1 MRNLVSIKTIT
12 AVDPIPNADNIEC
25 VTIDGGWKV
34 VSKKNE
40 FNPGDLCIYFEIDSV
55 LPLRPEFEFLRK
67 SSYIKTENYEGFRLK
82 TIRLRGQISQ
92 GLALPI
98 NAFKN
103 DAWLNQT
110 VDLTD
115 LTEKLGV
122 IKWEPKTP
130 VILNGDVAGPFPSY
144 VPKTDQE
151 RIQNLS
157 SNLQDYSTDTWEVT
171 EKMEGQSITVFDY
184 DGQFGVCSRN
194 WMIKEN
200 EENSQWKVVSNL
212 KLKEKMNS
220 LNIAIQGEFV
230 GPGVQGNHYSL
241 NEHKFLV
248 FDIYMINLGKYMS
261 SDERLAVCRN
271 LGLEHVPII
280 SEYNNVI
287 NDMEAM
293 LQRADGSSQINLK
306 VLREGLVYK
315 SITDP
320 SKSFKT
326 VSNEYLLK
334 EK

>member
-12 AVDPIPNADNIEC
+12 DVNPIPNADMIEC
-25 VTIDGGWKV
+25 ITIDGGWKV

-40 FNPGDLCIYFEIDSV
+40 FKPGDACIYFEIDSV
-55 LPLRPEFEFLRK
+55 LPIRPEFEFLRK
-67 SSYIKTENYEGFRLK
+67 SSYIKTEDYEGFRLK

-98 NAFKN
+98 HVFEN
-103 DAWLNQT
+103 DAWFTQT
-110 VDLTD
+110 IVDD

-130 VILNGDVAGPFPSY
+130 AILTGDVAGPFPSY

-151 RIQNLS
+151 RIQNLA
-157 SNLQDYSTDTWEVT
+157 SNLEDYSYDKWEVT
-171 EKMEGQSITVFDY
+171 EKMEGQSLTVFNY
-184 DGQFGVCSRN
+184 KEQFGVCSRN

-200 EENSQWKVVSNL
+200 EENAQWKLVRSL
-212 KLKEKMNS
+212 KLKEKMNG

-230 GPGVQGNHYSL
+230 GPGVQGNHYGL
-241 NEHKFLV
+241 KEHKFMV
-248 FDIYMINLGKYMS
+248 FDMYDIDLCKYMNS
-261 SDERLAVCRN
+261 RERLVVCQD
-271 LGLEHVPII
+271 LGLHHVPVVN
-280 SEYNNVI
+280 EFNDVV

-293 LQRADGSSQINLK
+293 LQRADGNSRLNPNS
-306 VLREGLVYK
+306 LREGLVYK
-315 SITDP
+315 SIADP

>member
-12 AVDPIPNADNIEC
+12 AVDPIPNADMIEC

-40 FNPGDLCIYFEIDSV
+40 FKQGDYCVYFEIDSV
-55 LPLRPEFEFLRK
+55 LPVRPEFEFLRK

-92 GLALPI
+92 GLAVPI
-98 NAFKN
+98 NVFKN
-103 DAWLNQT
+103 DAWFTQT
-110 VDLTD
+110 IVED

-130 VILNGDVAGPFPSY
+130 AILKGDVAGPFPSY

-151 RIQNLS
+151 RIQNLA
-157 SNLQDYSTDTWEVT
+157 SNLEDYSTDKWEVT
-171 EKMEGQSITVFDY
+171 EKMEGQSLTVFNY
-184 DGQFGVCSRN
+184 NEQFGVCSRN
-194 WMIKEN
+194 WMIKED
-200 EENSQWKVVSNL
+200 EENAQWKLVRSL
-212 KLKEKMNS
+212 ELKEKMKG

-230 GPGVQGNHYSL
+230 GPGVQGNHYGL

-248 FDIYMINLGKYMS
+248 FDIYTIDLGKYMDS
-261 SDERLAVCRN
+261 NDRLIVCRN
-271 LGLEHVPII
+271 LGLEHVPVMV
-280 SEYNNVI
+280 EYNDVI

-293 LQRADGSSQINLK
+293 LQRADGNSRLNQNC
-306 VLREGLVYK
+306 LREGLVYK
-315 SITDP
+315 SISDP

-326 VSNEYLLK
+326 ISNEYLLK